1 MTTNKMT
8 IKQMTTSLI
17 TISNYVKKFEMYPLD
32 LTEFC
37 SENKIEL
44 LNIETNRG
52 QALAL
57 MTQPEVRGQQHLGR
71 AEAEQ
76 FFKQIGIETGDAIQ
90 AFNKPFGLKR
100 IKGRG
105 TYCFEFPFVCDLTDI
120 HKRIGCKIGG
130 DRDEKINAIKQYW
143 RDILVDVPND
153 EWQVGHLD
161 PTIADATEANLAFQ
175 PPVQGKFRD
184 RFKWDPLFQRMWP
197 TGKEL
202 VQKMDEYYSKEEQAE
217 IFQLLK
223 KVGQNPPF
231 VSFAV
236 EKVEPKA

>member
-1 MTTNKMT
+1 MTT
-8 IKQMTTSLI
+8 KQMTTKLI
-17 TISNYVKKFEMYPLD
+17 TITNYAKKFEVYPLD
-32 LTEFC
+32 LIEFC

-44 LNIETNRG
+44 LNIGTNRG

-57 MTQPEVRGQQHLGR
+57 MAQPEVRGQLHISR
-71 AEAEQ
+71 TEAEQ

-161 PTIADATEANLAFQ
+161 PTIADASEANLAFQ
-175 PPVQGKFRD
+175 PPVQGRFRD

-202 VQKMDEYYSKEEQAE
+202 VSKMDEFYSKVEQTE
-217 IFQLLK
+217 IFIHLSK
-223 KVGQNPPF
+223 GGAKSVATESVATESVAN
-231 VSFAV
+231 
-236 EKVEPKA
+236 

>member
-1 MTTNKMT
+1 M
-8 IKQMTTSLI
+8 
-17 TISNYVKKFEMYPLD
+17 
-32 LTEFC
+32 
-37 SENKIEL
+37 
-44 LNIETNRG
+44 
-52 QALAL
+52 A
-57 MTQPEVRGQQHLGR
+57 QPDVRGQQHLGR
-71 AEAEQ
+71 AEAEL

-105 TYCFEFPFVCDLTDI
+105 IYCLEYPFVCDLTDI
-120 HKRIGCKIGG
+120 NKRIGCKIGG
-130 DRDEKINAIKQYW
+130 DRDEKINAIKEYW

-161 PTIADATEANLAFQ
+161 PTVADATEANLAFQ
-175 PPVQGKFRD
+175 PPVQGKYRD

-202 VQKMDEYYSKEEQAE
+202 VAKMDEYYTKEEQSE

-223 KVGQNPPF
+223 KVGQNPPL
-231 VSFAV
+231 

>member
-1 MTTNKMT
+1 MTANKMT
-8 IKQMTTSLI
+8 TTLI
-17 TISNYVKKFEMYPLD
+17 TIANYAKKFEVYPQD

-37 SENKIEL
+37 TTNKIEL
-44 LNIETNRG
+44 LNIGTNRG

-57 MTQPEVRGQQHLGR
+57 MGQPEVRGQLHVSR
-71 AEAEQ
+71 TEAEQ

-161 PTIADATEANLAFQ
+161 PTIADASEANLAFQ
-175 PPVQGKFRD
+175 PPVQGRFRD

-202 VQKMDEYYSKEEQAE
+202 VQKMDEFYSKEEQAE
-217 IFQLLK
+217 LFIHLYK
-223 KVGQNPPF
+223 GGAKSV
-231 VSFAV
+231 AT
-236 EKVEPKA
+236 EA

>member
-17 TISNYVKKFEMYPLD
+17 TISNYAKKFEMYPLD

-44 LNIETNRG
+44 LNIDTNRG

-57 MTQPEVRGQQHLGR
+57 MAQPEVRGKLHITR

-175 PPVQGKFRD
+175 PPVQGKYRD

-202 VQKMDEYYSKEEQAE
+202 VQKMDEYYSKEEQTE

-223 KVGQNPPF
+223 KVGQNPPL
-231 VSFAV
+231 